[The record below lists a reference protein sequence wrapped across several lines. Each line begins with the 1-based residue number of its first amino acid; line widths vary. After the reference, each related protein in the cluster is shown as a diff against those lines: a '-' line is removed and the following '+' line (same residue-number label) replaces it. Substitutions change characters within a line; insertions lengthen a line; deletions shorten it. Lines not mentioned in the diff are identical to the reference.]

1 MKPAK
6 PLTDQLTVSLYLRR
20 DTHDNGMT
28 LKEYAD
34 AIVNGEISDTLS
46 HEEFT
51 YQFGTVSADINAVL
65 AFAQT
70 NNLTVVESNTGA
82 ALVKLSGTV
91 EQFNTLFRIVLHSD
105 TDKNNRTYTT
115 YSGNLIIPTEIDS
128 IVEHVVGLNETAWYK
143 PHLAVASPESS
154 PGGKVP
160 LTPLQVATAYN
171 FPASTG
177 AGQCIGIIELGGGY
191 LTSDVQTS
199 FNAVGLSAPTIIDV
213 SVDGGTNSFWADPP
227 TNTIVNGASNE
238 VMLDIFVA
246 GAVAPS
252 ATLAIYFSINT
263 TQGFID
269 AISAAINDSINR
281 PSVVSI
287 SWAGPEWFVTAQDL
301 AAYDTVLNQAVV
313 KGITVCVS
321 SGDTGAANLSIFG
334 NNYPQGWIPLSVNF
348 PSSHPLVLSCGGTSL
363 QIDGSGNISNETVW
377 NNPAIVGV
385 SPFSGSGGGI
395 SRKYAVPVYQ
405 NGIQYTEYNNGNQSP
420 VTLTSGAF
428 DAINFI
434 GRGIPDISGN
444 ADPGSGY
451 IFYVNGQR
459 VQFGGT
465 SAVSP
470 LWAGLI
476 ARINALTGSNIG
488 FVHNKLYNNLGSFYD
503 VISGNNAIAPTKVDL
518 STSLGN
524 SINPPT
530 VIQGT
535 TVTASATVYN
545 VPGSLGGFLEVLQN
559 IAPGPY
565 VNSASVQGSTW
576 PLTAS
581 VNLNI
586 LGTGE
591 IYASFYP
598 IAGAALEPNKLMI
611 FRANPA
617 NITTEKCSTGI
628 TLTSNNT
635 ITWYPPNTPVVPIGS
650 VITISDTIFNSLGDA
665 VYFYRAGPDGNV
677 IKIIDGQ
684 TANSDPYNLSTTV
697 TADQYGLWQFGITLE
712 NVNSNGQLTVNID
725 DIINV
730 YVLPPDIINSVL
742 APGAP
747 ATQGYSATTGW
758 DAATGLG
765 SPNGVS
771 LVNLFSPATGALLSN
786 LTISNGTLTPSFAA
800 NTTSYTDSVDY
811 GTSFV
816 TVTPT
821 TNNPNTTITVNNIPV
836 VSGSHSGNIG
846 LNVGSNTITVS
857 VTAH

>member
-1 MKPAK
+1 
-6 PLTDQLTVSLYLRR
+6 
-20 DTHDNGMT
+20 
-28 LKEYAD
+28 
-34 AIVNGEISDTLS
+34 
-46 HEEFT
+46 
-51 YQFGTVSADINAVL
+51 
-65 AFAQT
+65 
-70 NNLTVVESNTGA
+70 
-82 ALVKLSGTV
+82 
-91 EQFNTLFRIVLHSD
+91 
-105 TDKNNRTYTT
+105 
-115 YSGNLIIPTEIDS
+115 
-128 IVEHVVGLNETAWYK
+128 
-143 PHLAVASPESS
+143 
-154 PGGKVP
+154 
-160 LTPLQVATAYN
+160 
-171 FPASTG
+171 
-177 AGQCIGIIELGGGY
+177 
-191 LTSDVQTS
+191 
-199 FNAVGLSAPTIIDV
+199 
-213 SVDGGTNSFWADPP
+213 
-227 TNTIVNGASNE
+227 
-238 VMLDIFVA
+238 
-246 GAVAPS
+246 
-252 ATLAIYFSINT
+252 
-263 TQGFID
+263 
-269 AISAAINDSINR
+269 
-281 PSVVSI
+281 
-287 SWAGPEWFVTAQDL
+287 
-301 AAYDTVLNQAVV
+301 
-313 KGITVCVS
+313 
-321 SGDTGAANLSIFG
+321 
-334 NNYPQGWIPLSVNF
+334 
-348 PSSHPLVLSCGGTSL
+348 
-363 QIDGSGNISNETVW
+363 
-377 NNPAIVGV
+377 
-385 SPFSGSGGGI
+385 
-395 SRKYAVPVYQ
+395 
-405 NGIQYTEYNNGNQSP
+405 

-444 ADPGSGY
+444 ADPSSGY

-730 YVLPPDIINSVL
+730 YVLPPDIINSVI